1 MRINNGIYN
10 LDAIHLAR
18 ELLGKIICRNVNGKI
33 LKARIT
39 QTEAYYGTGDT
50 ACHAHKGRTKRTDIM
65 FYPGGFAYI
74 YLCYGIHYLLNIVSG
89 KENFPEAVLIREAEP
104 LNNENNFLKINDLN
118 GPGKLTKSLFID
130 KNLNREDLKISSK
143 LWLEDDGYK
152 TDFLK
157 DKRIGIAY
165 AAKEDRDR
173 LWRFILKNR

>member
-89 KENFPEAVLIREAEP
+89 KENFPETVLIREAEP
-104 LNNENNFLKINDLN
+104 LNNDF
-118 GPGKLTKSLFID
+118 F
-130 KNLNREDLKISSK
+130 KN
-143 LWLEDDGYK
+143 
-152 TDFLK
+152 
-157 DKRIGIAY
+157 
-165 AAKEDRDR
+165 
-173 LWRFILKNR
+173 